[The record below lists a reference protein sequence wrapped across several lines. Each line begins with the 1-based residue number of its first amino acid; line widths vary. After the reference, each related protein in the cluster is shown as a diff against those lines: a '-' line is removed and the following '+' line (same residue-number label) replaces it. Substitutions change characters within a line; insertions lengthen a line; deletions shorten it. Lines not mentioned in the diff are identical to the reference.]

1 MAKANA
7 QTVQREMLLG
17 LIDEGYDKIG
27 WMEVSFLSAIRRVSA
42 KEAAW
47 QSRPGRKSIAEIV
60 LHSAYW
66 KYAVVRRITSGKRGS
81 FALAGS
87 NWFAV
92 PGKLSV
98 AQWKQ
103 YVTILADAHQVLR
116 NAVATAPW
124 SKLTSKN
131 KTSGVPIS
139 HITGMAMHDAYHTGQ
154 IKTIRAL
161 YKQATVGRKSK
172 RK

>member
-87 NWFAV
+87 NWFEV
-92 PGKLSV
+92 PRKLSDT
-98 AQWKQ
+98 QWKQ
-103 YVTILADAHQVLR
+103 YVTILADAHQSLR
-116 NAVATAPW
+116 KEIASAPW
-124 SKLTSKN
+124 SKLNSKD
-131 KTSGVPIS
+131 KSIGVS
-139 HITGMAMHDAYHTGQ
+139 LAHVTGIAMHDAYHTGQ

-161 YKQATVGRKSK
+161 YKQATVGRKPK